1 LARILVVD
9 DETSMQEFLQI
20 LLQRD
25 GHEVSACGS
34 ASEALV
40 ALESDDWDLV
50 ISDIR
55 MPGMSGLELLDQI
68 HRLAIETTVILITAH
83 GTTESAVEAMK
94 HGAYDYLTKPCSVD
108 EIRLVVEKALEK
120 RDLSAE
126 NQRLRQQLRAESA
139 FPTIV
144 GKSSRMQEIFA
155 LVRQV
160 APTRANIL
168 ITGESGT
175 GKELIARAIHNL
187 SDRRD
192 APFVAVN
199 CGAIPVNLLESEL
212 FGHVKGSFTGASANK
227 PGLFEVANGGT
238 LFLDE
243 IGEME
248 VGLQVKVLR
257 AIQHR
262 TFQRVGGTSEIHVD
276 VRILC
281 STNRRLDVEVREG
294 RFREDLFY
302 RLNVIEIELP
312 PLRDR
317 PEDLPQLVQHF
328 AEKYSVELGKDVREI
343 DSGVHVSGQ
352 RSRARE
358 PGGARGHARA
368 RQPNHSRLS
377 PGDGSPARGAHAL
390 DAHPGGGRRPRRAAG
405 RVRDL
410 AHPGGAAADGR
421 SEEAR
426 RAAARRDVPL
436 APLPAGEAPAR
447 RWNRLVASESVTK
460 LVTRARAERHL
471 VTPDTFANDAAGGA
485 EPRGGAGSWPTR
497 CAFSRRQR
505 APGTAIALSPDRQA
519 VVTRSSRGAEQR
531 FSALSKETNDASQ
544 LEEA

>member
-1 LARILVVD
+1 MARILVVD

-25 GHEVSACGS
+25 GHQVSVCGS

-40 ALESDDWDLV
+40 ALESDDWDLL

-68 HRLAIETTVILITAH
+68 RRLELETTVILITAH

-120 RDLSAE
+120 RDLSHE
-126 NQRLRQQLRAESA
+126 NQRLRQQLKVESA

-144 GKSSRMQEIFA
+144 GKSARMQEIFA

-168 ITGESGT
+168 VTGESGT

-192 APFVAVN
+192 APFGAVN
-199 CGAIPVNLLESEL
+199 CGAIPEKRLASEL

-248 VGLQVKVLR
+248 LGLQVKVLR

-281 STNRRLDVEVREG
+281 STNRRLDLEVREG

-302 RLNVIEIELP
+302 RLNVIEIQLP
-312 PLRDR
+312 PLRER

-328 AEKYSVELGKDVREI
+328 AEKYSSELGKDVRELDPAVLPVLEAYAFPGNVRELENVVERAVTLARTNRI
-343 DSGVHVSGQ
+343 TLDCLPGTVRRPAEPAQLARIPAAGVNLDGLLAAYETSLIQEALQ
-352 RSRARE
+352 RTGGVKKRAAQLLGVTFRSL
-358 PGGARGHARA
+358 RY
-368 RQPNHSRLS
+368 RLEKLRLD
-377 PGDGSPARGAHAL
+377 DGS
-390 DAHPGGGRRPRRAAG
+390 
-405 RVRDL
+405 
-410 AHPGGAAADGR
+410 
-421 SEEAR
+421 E
-426 RAAARRDVPL
+426 
-436 APLPAGEAPAR
+436 
-447 RWNRLVASESVTK
+447 
-460 LVTRARAERHL
+460 
-471 VTPDTFANDAAGGA
+471 
-485 EPRGGAGSWPTR
+485 
-497 CAFSRRQR
+497 
-505 APGTAIALSPDRQA
+505 
-519 VVTRSSRGAEQR
+519 
-531 FSALSKETNDASQ
+531 
-544 LEEA
+544 